1 MNVESMLTAASAN
14 GELVADIAMASLDQK
29 NSIGEV
35 STAIRQMDEMT
46 QHNAALV
53 EETNAAIEQTENQAL
68 ELDSIV
74 STFSLGR
81 IDAADERPLVR
92 SPGRAIPDRGGRGR
106 LAA

>member
-1 MNVESMLTAASAN
+1 
-14 GELVADIAMASLDQK
+14 
-29 NSIGEV
+29 
-35 STAIRQMDEMT
+35 MDEMT

-74 STFSLGR
+74 STFSLGKG
-81 IDAADERPLVR
+81 DAADEQKLVR
-92 SPGRAIPDRGGRGR
+92 SAGRATPDRGGRGR